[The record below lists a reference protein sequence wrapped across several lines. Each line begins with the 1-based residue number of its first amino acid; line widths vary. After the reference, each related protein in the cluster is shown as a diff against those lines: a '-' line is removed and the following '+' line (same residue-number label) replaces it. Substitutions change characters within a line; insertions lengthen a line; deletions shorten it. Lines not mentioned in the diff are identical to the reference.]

1 MLRLVAPIT
10 DQLSVLARPDPT
22 SAGFAVKLM
31 IEGASTTLTVVA
43 AVATDPAAL
52 VAVSV

>member
-22 SAGFAVKLM
+22 SAGVAVKLM
-31 IEGASTTLTVVA
+31 MEGASTTLTVVV
-43 AVATDPAAL
+43 AVVTDPAAF
-52 VAVSV
+52 VAVRV